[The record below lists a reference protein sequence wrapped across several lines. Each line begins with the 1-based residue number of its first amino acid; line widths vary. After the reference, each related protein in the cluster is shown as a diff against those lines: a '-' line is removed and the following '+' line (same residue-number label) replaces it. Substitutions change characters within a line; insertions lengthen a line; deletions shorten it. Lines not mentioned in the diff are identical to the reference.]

1 METGDFGAAARIR
14 TGDLIL
20 TNRPGGVFGR
30 THSYPRMPSRALY
43 CKGLDSFLLLLGL
56 SRVAEF
62 RVILPGLLENLL
74 ENLLP
79 LAQRFLLS

>member
-1 METGDFGAAARIR
+1 
-14 TGDLIL
+14 
-20 TNRPGGVFGR
+20 
-30 THSYPRMPSRALY
+30 MPSRALY